1 MNFED
6 INALLSKR
14 GFHFTKSNIMNTY
27 AFLKPLTKD
36 ELEIC
41 LIINNI
47 NGFCF
52 DTASLSQLAD
62 TIERKFLFNG
72 FRKVNLFF
80 IIFSD
85 NITHDKNYVSQNHP
99 FWLIDTTE
107 KKLMIFENQ
116 PDDYFN
122 LRQDLESF
130 LSSSPAR
137 KGLADTLPVI
147 TILLIA
153 VNVIVFLFTSFHG
166 GEDNTR
172 YLLQH
177 GAAYW
182 KYIYEDHEYYR
193 LLTCMFLHFDGEH
206 LLNNMITLAVIGAT
220 IENVLGHFRF
230 LSIYLLSGLGA
241 SFISSLYNMNNN
253 PANTITVSAG
263 ASGAIFGILGALI
276 IITLL
281 SNKLKATIKPQNI
294 FVIAVLSVL
303 NGYMNSSIDNMAH
316 IGGLLFGIILTF
328 TSCLYRKNILK

>member
-85 NITHDKNYVSQNHP
+85 NITRDKNYVSQNHP

-107 KKLMIFENQ
+107 KKLMIFE
-116 PDDYFN
+116 
-122 LRQDLESF
+122 
-130 LSSSPAR
+130 
-137 KGLADTLPVI
+137 I
-147 TILLIA
+147 
-153 VNVIVFLFTSFHG
+153 
-166 GEDNTR
+166 
-172 YLLQH
+172 
-177 GAAYW
+177 
-182 KYIYEDHEYYR
+182 
-193 LLTCMFLHFDGEH
+193 
-206 LLNNMITLAVIGAT
+206 
-220 IENVLGHFRF
+220 
-230 LSIYLLSGLGA
+230 
-241 SFISSLYNMNNN
+241 N
-253 PANTITVSAG
+253 P
-263 ASGAIFGILGALI
+263 
-276 IITLL
+276 
-281 SNKLKATIKPQNI
+281 
-294 FVIAVLSVL
+294 
-303 NGYMNSSIDNMAH
+303 M
-316 IGGLLFGIILTF
+316 IILI
-328 TSCLYRKNILK
+328 SDRI